1 MQWGSWS
8 GEEVTSLIS
17 EVLTVLNNEKCK
29 SAAWDGLLLITV
41 RQLITKKN
49 MHHMSG
55 LQILQKLQA
64 QCQPNLK

>member
-1 MQWGSWS
+1 MQVS
-8 GEEVTSLIS
+8 SLRWI
-17 EVLTVLNNEKCK
+17 VINYCKAINN
-29 SAAWDGLLLITV
+29 
-41 RQLITKKN
+41 QKN